1 MLNSKNE
8 YNCFIIP
15 RLGFEL
21 DKDEAIAEYEENEK
35 GKAIRG
41 EIQSVKEKLWYEKE
55 IQKNKRRKLNKK
67 KRRVTGSVVKERIK
81 EKERK
86 KEGNRS

>member
-41 EIQSVKEKLWYEKE
+41 
-55 IQKNKRRKLNKK
+55 
-67 KRRVTGSVVKERIK
+67 
-81 EKERK
+81 
-86 KEGNRS
+86 